1 MNNNDDPHYLI
12 LANDIKKGLLVP
24 VLGGD
29 INWCGRPRRN
39 GMPIDW
45 QEKMNGR
52 KHPPT
57 NHELALYILEQAIA
71 KEQDKQPNLR
81 FLPEA
86 LYRILNEEVEQKS
99 RTPSTPS
106 SDGPPNEAAYQ
117 RAAAAMGAMSLIG
130 LANICQY
137 VQFVD
142 PDLLDG
148 TLPALLSDDYEP
160 TPVHKFL
167 VALAKYDLDSAI
179 ADTPP
184 YPCIVTACFDQVLE
198 KEFQKAGISFH
209 LIAFVLGESGGEFQ
223 YTPPGKVPEFDSIE
237 LGSEDA
243 KKLIQDGLRER
254 PVILKLNGGFS
265 SGRRNFA
272 VTEDHFI
279 DYLTHRGVKDALPEI
294 LLAKLTKR
302 GKRENSHLLF
312 MGFGLRNWT
321 LRVILRRIWSESLAE
336 NARKRWTV
344 LLEKDCCEVDAWLW
358 NDYGLK
364 GSDLRRI
371 DSLKTFVDD
380 LAARVTA
387 LSSESSTDPTVNRQE
402 NYEPG
407 SNNNYTG
414 TQSPGAV
421 EADKIPSPV
430 HPPMAINRDKIFFS
444 YSHKDQQWLNRLS
457 IMLAPVKGLLNPWD
471 DSQIRPGTDWRT
483 EIDQA
488 LNSAKA
494 AVLLVSP
501 DFLNS
506 EFITKNELPPLLDA
520 AKNQG
525 CEILWIKVA
534 DCLVDFVPGISNWQA
549 LHNDPPL
556 DMLDGGA
563 LNRTLAEISRKLVR
577 AVSGN

>member
-1 MNNNDDPHYLI
+1 VNNNDDPHYLI

-45 QEKMNGR
+45 QEKTNGR

-184 YPCIVTACFDQVLE
+184 YPCIVTACFDQVL
-198 KEFQKAGISFH
+198 
-209 LIAFVLGESGGEFQ
+209 
-223 YTPPGKVPEFDSIE
+223 
-237 LGSEDA
+237 
-243 KKLIQDGLRER
+243 KK
-254 PVILKLNGGFS
+254 
-265 SGRRNFA
+265 NFKKQ
-272 VTEDHFI
+272 EYHF
-279 DYLTHRGVKDALPEI
+279 T
-294 LLAKLTKR
+294 
-302 GKRENSHLLF
+302 
-312 MGFGLRNWT
+312 
-321 LRVILRRIWSESLAE
+321 
-336 NARKRWTV
+336 
-344 LLEKDCCEVDAWLW
+344 
-358 NDYGLK
+358 
-364 GSDLRRI
+364 
-371 DSLKTFVDD
+371 
-380 LAARVTA
+380 
-387 LSSESSTDPTVNRQE
+387 
-402 NYEPG
+402 
-407 SNNNYTG
+407 
-414 TQSPGAV
+414 
-421 EADKIPSPV
+421 
-430 HPPMAINRDKIFFS
+430 
-444 YSHKDQQWLNRLS
+444 
-457 IMLAPVKGLLNPWD
+457 
-471 DSQIRPGTDWRT
+471 
-483 EIDQA
+483 
-488 LNSAKA
+488 
-494 AVLLVSP
+494 
-501 DFLNS
+501 
-506 EFITKNELPPLLDA
+506 
-520 AKNQG
+520 
-525 CEILWIKVA
+525 
-534 DCLVDFVPGISNWQA
+534 
-549 LHNDPPL
+549 
-556 DMLDGGA
+556 
-563 LNRTLAEISRKLVR
+563 
-577 AVSGN
+577 